1 MRLSITPAGA
11 EAVSCVHAERDTWLG
26 RAIGTLLSDDD
37 QLTLLR
43 AGELMQRL
51 AEYDD
56 AATAD
61 AGDTAGADRTAGV
74 PVSGAGDREGR
85 R

>member
-1 MRLSITPAGA
+1 M
-11 EAVSCVHAERDTWLG
+11 
-26 RAIGTLLSDDD
+26 TLLSDDE
-37 QLTLLR
+37 QITLLR

-61 AGDTAGADRTAGV
+61 AEPTPATADRI
-74 PVSGAGDREGR
+74 AGDKISDVVAAAAAAAASDATNAGTVEVR